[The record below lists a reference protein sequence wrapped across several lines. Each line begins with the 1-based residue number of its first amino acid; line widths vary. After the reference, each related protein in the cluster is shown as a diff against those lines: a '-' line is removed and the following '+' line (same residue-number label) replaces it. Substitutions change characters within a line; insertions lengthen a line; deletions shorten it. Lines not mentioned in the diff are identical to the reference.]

1 MRRGRLGT
9 EGMRLTVLIVQVNLA
24 LKTHRIAFNVNE
36 NLTELFTH
44 IHHELLVRH
53 YIKIKNYIH
62 L

>member
-1 MRRGRLGT
+1 
-9 EGMRLTVLIVQVNLA
+9 MRLTVLIVQVNLA